1 MREKE
6 RKKTSSRLL
15 RVAVAPPRVGVGA
28 WLGHGCGQ
36 VASIRY
42 TASVALPRGCRCG
55 SATQGWGRGSATG
68 LGKWRGQAMRYKA
81 SAALP
86 RGCRR
91 GSAARTSVGVAHV
104 VLYSSLIY
112 IYIYIYICIYIYIYM
127 YMGLCHEAVAAAPP
141 RARGLAWRVLCI

>member
-28 WLGHGCGQ
+28 CHGCGQ

-91 GSAARTSVGVAHV
+91 GSAARTSVGGAHV
-104 VLYSSLIY
+104 VLYSSL
-112 IYIYIYICIYIYIYM
+112 
-127 YMGLCHEAVAAAPP
+127 
-141 RARGLAWRVLCI
+141 